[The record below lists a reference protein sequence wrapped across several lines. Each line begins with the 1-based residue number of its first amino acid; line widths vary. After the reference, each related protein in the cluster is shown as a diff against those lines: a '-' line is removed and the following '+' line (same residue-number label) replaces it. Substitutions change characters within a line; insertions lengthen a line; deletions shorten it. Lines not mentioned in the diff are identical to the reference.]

1 MKLNKYIIITI
12 ITCFCFTQELGMINK
27 NLGVYIGAQK
37 PLSCDDCDPELHLGV
52 SYLLKDSYEFGLSY
66 EENNEKLGVSIDYH
80 IKSYPFNISFGIE
93 NFSYEYEYS
102 SSYYYDSEYLGGCS
116 SWEEY
121 GVDCGWVDYYAYEYY
136 TESVNRTMINVNMY
150 NSKGLYFGA
159 SRNMDTE
166 RKYLTVGKAFRFG
179 PTSFFFDYKLNS
191 EFDDID
197 EGNLTFKIL
206 FSF

>member
-66 EENNEKLGVSIDYH
+66 EEDNEKLGISIDYH

-93 NFSYEYEYS
+93 NFSYERTYSTWNWYNYYE
-102 SSYYYDSEYLGGCS
+102 
-116 SWEEY
+116 
-121 GVDCGWVDYYAYEYY
+121 Y

>member
-1 MKLNKYIIITI
+1 
-12 ITCFCFTQELGMINK
+12 
-27 NLGVYIGAQK
+27 
-37 PLSCDDCDPELHLGV
+37 
-52 SYLLKDSYEFGLSY
+52 DSYEFGLSY
-66 EENNEKLGVSIDYH
+66 EEDNEKLGVSIDYH

-93 NFSYEYEYS
+93 NFSYDYQYS
-102 SSYYYDSEYLGGCS
+102 NSYYYDSEYLGGCS